1 MKIIL
6 SLDYELFFGHK
17 TGAVKNCLIHP
28 MDDLLKILDKYQIKT
43 TLFVDAGYL
52 IKLREHVG
60 QFPTLKNEYELVIGH
75 LKKLC
80 TQGHDIQLHIH
91 PHWEGSF
98 FDETRWVMVTN
109 KYKLPDF
116 TSEEIKDI
124 VGRYKSVLEDISGS
138 NILAFR
144 AGGWSM
150 QPFSK
155 IQNAFKQHDIKID
168 STVFKNGFYASKNQF
183 FDFRQAPNKTKWK
196 FDDDPCIE
204 TNQGYF
210 TEFPIASFKLSPL
223 FFWKMAFT
231 KLGKNEIHKPYG
243 NGYAIPS
250 SKKELIKLLSWP
262 SNSVASIDG
271 YKASFLNLCFKYYV
285 QQFSDEDYFTIIGH
299 PKAFTEY
306 SLKKL
311 EEFVDVNVG
320 DHEFTFI
327 GREGV

>member
-1 MKIIL
+1 
-6 SLDYELFFGHK
+6 
-17 TGAVKNCLIHP
+17 
-28 MDDLLKILDKYQIKT
+28 
-43 TLFVDAGYL
+43 
-52 IKLREHVG
+52 
-60 QFPTLKNEYELVIGH
+60 
-75 LKKLC
+75 
-80 TQGHDIQLHIH
+80 
-91 PHWEGSF
+91 
-98 FDETRWVMVTN
+98 MVTN